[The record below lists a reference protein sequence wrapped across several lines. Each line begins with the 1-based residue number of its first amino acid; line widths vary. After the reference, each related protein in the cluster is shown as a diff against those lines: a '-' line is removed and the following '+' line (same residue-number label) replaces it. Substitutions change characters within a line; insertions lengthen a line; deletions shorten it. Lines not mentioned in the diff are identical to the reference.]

1 MADGSTT
8 GFEELETGGYQ
19 SVKKVGALTITTTYD
34 GDLQKED
41 VVIEK
46 AYENVLELSA
56 MSENFQ
62 AAWQNVIGFLPS
74 SFTANPVQFA
84 EDRGHLVVIATAD
97 SDGILNGD
105 VVGRIGKWS
114 NEENPGTWQR
124 WFNNQ
129 AIEVQNVEWNY
140 NFNDADW
147 NRLAEYGE
155 RKVTFEKDGFIEVDE
170 IGTNVSSVVRKDA
183 SETSVWENITSIV
196 SNDTLAKINVSVTWD
211 DVSYVEL
218 QKGSWNA
225 QKNSYRGADE
235 LWSGSDDRT
244 FVYGELNNS
253 DDTVFFGT
261 ITKRDGF
268 IVLRDNSWNEI
279 ARLIDPAASS
289 EDTSYEAMVEKYG
302 EAFDKAWNALGDE
315 LPDVFKD
322 VDGNTIEKSL
332 LYTTDKW
339 GNILVFSKI
348 GEMIGEINTWSNSD
362 TWERGWDDEYMS
374 ETHSNINFGF
384 RVLEADGRGGQSSI
398 DVGRYEEGSNTYHGA
413 DGQADVVDRTWERV
427 SKTVY
432 ERNVSEEA
440 WAAQKAN
447 LLDVVAEELKITGD
461 DGDRKITWD
470 DVNRIEVSSE
480 TYTHFETSY
489 RDDADTDI
497 SSNVQFFTEVSM
509 NDGDWYATNFL
520 GGFHKGNGFIEIQ
533 DSNWQTIA
541 RVADPASL
549 EDWSKVAAAN
559 NGLKEA
565 WADVK
570 FFLPTELQ
578 SAEALKFTSDENNI
592 YAFTAAGVMVGNIN
606 YWSNSHEW
614 ESYYDGKVTVRNLDY
629 NYNWND
635 ADWTNLANS
644 GGYDHYIVETDGAG
658 LETLIHDETGSNTG
672 VRIYKSQVAAD
683 VWSSYDP
690 GDSTGTIDWDA
701 ITDIQYEVRT
711 NESIS
716 NKYRGDDRDWQ
727 NSNAQTQ
734 YFKEVVVDGQ
744 SHGWSEFVGIVEER
758 DGFIEI
764 RDEYWDVVAQRIDPD
779 SNPNETSYVAMMQTY
794 GSAFS
799 DAWDAVSSYLPSVFK
814 DDNGATIEEDLKYTA
829 DKWGNILV
837 FDAVGDMI
845 GEIGFW
851 SHSDTWDT
859 SWDKEYTSETQQN
872 SNFRFTV
879 LEKSNG
885 NRDFVDVAEY
895 RESKSELIDSE
906 GVKETDRESTGVS
919 STQFKRSTSEEGWS
933 AVGTE
938 HFLST
943 LTDELSFEWKDVDR
957 IEVGTRE
964 TTNYNVRWDGEKND
978 QSEKRIKFYS
988 EIEMNE
994 GDWYATEML
1003 GALEYRDGL
1012 IEIID
1017 ENWEVVAKIVDPSN
1031 TATWAQIIEN
1041 NAALDWAWD
1050 QVKYNLP
1057 IDAQDPTQLTFAEE
1071 EGRGI
1076 NAFDSSGNL
1085 ILHIGRWSNGDT
1097 WPEGTVTKTEHQN
1110 GYNFQDSDNNR
1121 IAEADISKSY
1131 VSDDSHPDAV
1141 IDRTWQNVSVTIKKE
1156 DLSAEKWD
1164 EYNPGDTTGTIN
1176 WEAIVEISVGVN
1188 EYEGFKNFY
1197 RNDSYV
1203 GSSERIEYRI
1213 EVGDAWGTW
1222 TERVAI
1228 TEREGNLMTIRDG
1241 NWDHVGQIVVG
1252 DPETVAL
1259 KNVLD
1264 ATDAQIMTQYGDIIA
1279 KYFDVETVELIQ
1291 SDSGPGILVNDG
1303 EIVGTVERWENWED
1317 NGERLYVDYNIR
1329 DTNDDNLLR
1338 LGGWN
1343 QAEKA
1348 YDDSTL
1354 IAEKPNGVKIAEFHY
1369 KDDYSDEEWKAL
1381 EDEYSIEWKGFD
1393 WSKVGILETQ
1403 IWNNAWRSDQEYQ
1416 TRNEVRF
1423 IEVDEDTG
1431 RENWSYFA
1439 AVRELPIITVKDGDW
1454 NTLGTLLDAA
1464 ADLTDISDQ
1473 NDAHKGLDEFNEGFY
1488 DLVKDTGVLD
1498 RHVDSGKLTFLTD
1511 NESGNLLLVRD
1522 TDIRAVVTDV
1532 SKSWGDAYGVLNGFE
1547 FRTSDDSYM
1556 GWMASQNVDWNG
1568 NPHTDTV
1575 GNEFPDQTKVTSN
1588 MRINLDDGTLPLE
1601 AWEFLNHVFSS
1612 NRALDHNFYDLEA
1625 VYLREE
1631 QILDEQGDPVSHL
1644 IMVQHSK
1651 SSGWEERIGFD
1662 LVNKKL
1668 VSQVKTE
1675 QDEGPD
1681 LKVTDTSLDMSQV
1694 LASFTAVRDY
1704 YFSSIDILPDDL
1716 LTVDV
1721 NPDENTEI
1729 VVNTALVEDA
1739 YDDLDTLLEGA
1750 NAPQA
1755 DVSVSEDGSE
1765 FSYKLGNHEVEI
1777 SSSIFGVA
1785 GSLKDYIEDNS
1796 SVDFVDVVDYVDS
1809 FVIAAIEADGN
1820 LNLSDVDFNATYA
1833 FGDDTILSMSI
1844 DDLQAHDNNELIEGS
1859 DGDIFLVDVSQDG
1872 TVANLYTPDDAVSIQ
1887 FDQIDSVVAE
1897 VKLDNTSLTDE
1908 EAINKAISYA
1918 MEEVLS
1924 FDDQTD
1930 PFFV

>member
-1 MADGSTT
+1 
-8 GFEELETGGYQ
+8 
-19 SVKKVGALTITTTYD
+19 
-34 GDLQKED
+34 
-41 VVIEK
+41 
-46 AYENVLELSA
+46 
-56 MSENFQ
+56 
-62 AAWQNVIGFLPS
+62 
-74 SFTANPVQFA
+74 
-84 EDRGHLVVIATAD
+84 
-97 SDGILNGD
+97 
-105 VVGRIGKWS
+105 
-114 NEENPGTWQR
+114 
-124 WFNNQ
+124 
-129 AIEVQNVEWNY
+129 
-140 NFNDADW
+140 
-147 NRLAEYGE
+147 
-155 RKVTFEKDGFIEVDE
+155 
-170 IGTNVSSVVRKDA
+170 
-183 SETSVWENITSIV
+183 
-196 SNDTLAKINVSVTWD
+196 VTWD

-218 QKGSWNA
+218 QKSRWNA
-225 QKNSYRGADE
+225 KENSYRDADE

-244 FVYGELNNS
+244 FVYGELDNS

-268 IVLRDNSWNEI
+268 IVLRDNNWNEI

-302 EAFDKAWNALGDE
+302 EAFENAWNALGGE

-322 VDGNTIEKSL
+322 DDGNTIEESL

-348 GEMIGEINTWSNSD
+348 GEMIGEINTWSHSD
-362 TWERGWDDEYMS
+362 TWERGWDDEYTS

-384 RVLEADGRGGQSSI
+384 RALKADGRGGQSSI

-432 ERNVSEEA
+432 ERNVSEEV

-447 LLDVVAEELKITGD
+447 LLDVVAEALEITGD

-470 DVNRIEVSSE
+470 DVNRIEVSSD
-480 TYTHFETSY
+480 TYTHPETSY
-489 RDDADTDI
+489 RDNADTDI
-497 SSNVQFFTEVSM
+497 SSSIQFYTEVPM

-520 GGFHKGNGFIEIQ
+520 GGFHKGNGFIEIHNA
-533 DSNWQTIA
+533 NWQTIA
-541 RVADPASL
+541 RVADPDSL
-549 EDWSKVAAAN
+549 EDWSEFIEAN

-578 SAEALKFTSDENNI
+578 SAENLKFTSDDNNI

-614 ESYYDGKVTVRNLDY
+614 ETYYDGKVTVRNLDY

-635 ADWTNLANS
+635 ADWKNLANS
-644 GGYDHYIVETDGAG
+644 GGYDRYIVETDGAG
-658 LETLIHDETGSNTG
+658 VETLIHDETGSNTG
-672 VRIYKSQVAAD
+672 VRIYKSQVAGEL
-683 VWSSYDP
+683 WSSYDP
-690 GDSTGTIDWDA
+690 KDSTGTIDWDA
-701 ITDIQYEVRT
+701 ITDIQYEVRK

-716 NKYRGDDRDWQ
+716 NKYRGEDRDWQ

-744 SHGWSEFVGIVEER
+744 SQGWSEFVGIVEER

-764 RDEYWDVVAQRIDPD
+764 RDESWDVVAQRIDPD
-779 SNPNETSYVAMMQTY
+779 ANPNETSYGAMMQTY

-799 DAWDAVSSYLPSVFK
+799 NAWDAVSSYLPSVFK
-814 DDNGATIEEDLKYTA
+814 DDDGATIEEDLKYTA

-837 FDAVGDMI
+837 FDASGDMV

-859 SWDKEYTSETQQN
+859 SWDKEYTSETQQD

-879 LEKSNG
+879 LEESNG
-885 NRDFVDVAEY
+885 NRSSVDIAEY
-895 RESKSELIDSE
+895 RESKSQVIDPD
-906 GVKETDRESTGVS
+906 GVKKTDRESTDVS
-919 STQFKRSTSEEGWS
+919 STQYKKSTSEEGWS
-933 AVGTE
+933 AVGEE

-943 LTDELSFEWKDVDR
+943 LTDKLSFEWEDVDR

-964 TTNYNVRWDGEKND
+964 STNYNVRWDGEEND
-978 QSEKRIKFYS
+978 RSEKRIKFYS

-1012 IEIID
+1012 IEIVD

-1031 TATWAQIIEN
+1031 TATWDQILKN
-1041 NAALDWAWD
+1041 NAELDWAWD

-1057 IDAQDPTQLTFAEE
+1057 IDAQDPSQLTFAEE

-1085 ILHIGRWSNGDT
+1085 ILHIGRWSNDNT
-1097 WPEGTVTKTEHQN
+1097 WPEGTVTKTEYQN

-1121 IAEADISKSY
+1121 IAEADKSTSY
-1131 VSDDSHPDAV
+1131 VSDDSNNAV
-1141 IDRTWQNVSVTIKKE
+1141 IDRTWQNVSVTIKRE

-1176 WEAIVEISVGVN
+1176 WEDIVEISVGVN
-1188 EYEGFKNFY
+1188 EYEGFKNFN
-1197 RNDSYV
+1197 RNDSYD
-1203 GSSERIEYRI
+1203 GSSERIEYSI
-1213 EVGDAWGTW
+1213 EVGDTWGTW

-1228 TEREGNLMTIRDG
+1228 TEREGNLMTVRDRD
-1241 NWDHVGQIVVG
+1241 WDQVGQFIVG
-1252 DPETVAL
+1252 DPETVVL
-1259 KNVLD
+1259 KDVLN
-1264 ATDAQIMTQYGDIIA
+1264 ASEAEIMKQYGDIIA
-1279 KYFDVETVELIQ
+1279 EYFDVETVELIQ
-1291 SDSGPGILVNDG
+1291 SDAGPGILVNNG
-1303 EIVGTVERWENWED
+1303 VIVGTVERWDNWED
-1317 NGERLYVDYNIR
+1317 NGERLYFDYNIR

-1343 QAEKA
+1343 QAETA
-1348 YDDSTL
+1348 YDKSTL

-1403 IWNNAWRSDQEYQ
+1403 IWNNAWRSDQDYQ

-1423 IEVDEDTG
+1423 IAVDEDTG
-1431 RENWSYFA
+1431 RENWGYFA
-1439 AVRELPIITVKDGDW
+1439 AVRELPVITVKDGDW
-1454 NTLGTLLDAA
+1454 NTLGTLLDPA
-1464 ADLTDISDQ
+1464 ADLTDITDQ
-1473 NDAHKGLDEFNEGFY
+1473 NDPHKGLDEFNLGFY
-1488 DLVKDTGVLD
+1488 DLVNDTGVLD
-1498 RHVDSGKLTFLTD
+1498 RHVNSGELTYLKD
-1511 NESGNLLLVRD
+1511 NASGNLLLVRD
-1522 TDIRAVVTDV
+1522 SDIRAVVTDV
-1532 SKSWGDAYGVLNGFE
+1532 SENWAENYNVLNGFE
-1547 FRTSDDSYM
+1547 FRTSDDSYI
-1556 GWMASQNVDWNG
+1556 GWMVTQKVDWDG
-1568 NPHTDTV
+1568 NPHMDTV
-1575 GNEFPDQTKVTSN
+1575 GNTFPDQTKVTSN
-1588 MRINLDDGTLPLE
+1588 MRINLDDDTLPLE

-1631 QILDEQGDPVSHL
+1631 QILNDQDVPVSHL

-1668 VSQVKTE
+1668 VSQIQTE
-1675 QDEGPD
+1675 QGEGPD
-1681 LKVTDTSLDMSQV
+1681 LKVTDTDLDMSLV
-1694 LASFTAVRDY
+1694 LAGFTGIRDY
-1704 YFSSIDILPDDL
+1704 YFSSIDKFPDDI

-1721 NPDENTEI
+1721 NPDENSEL
-1729 VVNTALVEDA
+1729 VVDMALIDDA
-1739 YDDLDTLLEGA
+1739 FDDLDTLLEGSSTPPA
-1750 NAPQA
+1750 AVL
-1755 DVSVSEDGSE
+1755 VSDNGSK
-1765 FSYKLGNHEVEI
+1765 FSYTLGDHEVEI
-1777 SSSIFGVA
+1777 SSSVSGVA
-1785 GSLKDYIEDNS
+1785 GSLKDYIEENS
-1796 SVDFVDVVDYVDS
+1796 SVDFVDIVDYVDS
-1809 FVIAAIEADGN
+1809 FVIAAIGEDE
-1820 LNLSDVDFNATYA
+1820 NLSDVDVNATYA
-1833 FGDDTILSMSI
+1833 FDDDTVWSMSI
-1844 DDLQAHDNNELIEGS
+1844 DDLQAHRNNEFIETS
-1859 DGDIFLVDVSQDG
+1859 DGDIFLVDVNQGG
-1872 TVANLYTPDDAVSIQ
+1872 TIATLYTPDDAASIQ
-1887 FDQIDSVVAE
+1887 FNGIDSVVARA
-1897 VKLDNTSLTDE
+1897 KINDTSLTDE
-1908 EAINKAISYA
+1908 QALNIAINYALEDVISI
-1918 MEEVLS
+1918 
-1924 FDDQTD
+1924 DDQTD